1 MLEIFIINALA
12 DNYIYL
18 LRNEHKN
25 ITSVIDPG
33 EAEPVINFLNNKRWH
48 LDEVVNTH
56 HHHDHI
62 GGNRKLIDIYKSKL
76 IAPSYENNRISNIDI
91 VVSDNETINITG
103 ISTKVFHTP
112 GHTLG
117 HVCFYM
123 PEEKCL
129 FSGDTLF
136 YLGCG
141 RVFEGTM
148 NQMWTSLLKLKSL
161 PEDTSVYCGH
171 EYTLSN
177 MKFANYIDTNN
188 ALLNKISLEIKNKR
202 EKGLPT
208 VPFNLGIEKR
218 INPFLRADDD
228 NFIKSVGLSS
238 INATESFEEIRLKKD
253 NF

>member
-33 EAEPVINFLNNKRWH
+33 EAEPIINFLNNKRWH

-228 NFIKSVGLSS
+228 NFIKSIGLSS
-238 INATESFEEIRLKKD
+238 INATESFEKIRLKKD
-253 NF
+253 SF